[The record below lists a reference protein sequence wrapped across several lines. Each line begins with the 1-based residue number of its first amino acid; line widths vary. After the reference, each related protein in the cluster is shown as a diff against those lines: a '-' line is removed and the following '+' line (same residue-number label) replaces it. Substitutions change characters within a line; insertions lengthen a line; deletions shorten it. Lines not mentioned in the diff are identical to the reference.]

1 MHSYTP
7 QRRRH
12 THAPVRQTQKKKLV
26 RPSHLLLIAG
36 LTIVGSLFVFALV
49 YSWERSYE
57 TLVTEN
63 AAKTAQAEQELQR
76 VQAREKAD
84 ADYREYAL
92 SAATAATQSGSLPA
106 ESSIT
111 LTSAHRDPA
120 ALDVVV
126 NKQAPI
132 YPLTFAPDTSMLTC
146 GGRSVD
152 IASNTLEAAQKLC
165 AAAWD
170 DGIKLTATSG
180 FRSYSSQVSTYAWWV
195 AQDGVAKADTYAARP
210 GYSEHQTGQT
220 IDFGISGGAV
230 LDGICGTSTQKW
242 LAENAASFGFIQRYT
257 EENKAVTGYS
267 PECWHFRYVGVDVAK
282 SYIESGAGSLET
294 FWGVRGGTYTERFV
308 K

>member
-1 MHSYTP
+1 MNSYTP
-7 QRRRH
+7 LRRRH
-12 THAPVRQTQKKKLV
+12 THTPVRQLRKKLIYM
-26 RPSHLLLIAG
+26 RHLLLIAG
-36 LTIVGSLFVFALV
+36 LAIIGSFFVFALV
-49 YSWERSYE
+49 RSWERGYD
-57 TLVTEN
+57 TLTAEN
-63 AAKTAQAEQELQR
+63 AAKTAQAEQELQT
-76 VQAREKAD
+76 VQVREKAD
-84 ADYREYAL
+84 ADYRDYAL
-92 SAATAATQSGSLPA
+92 SAATAATKNGTMPAKSG
-106 ESSIT
+106 IT

-120 ALDVVV
+120 ALDAVV

-132 YPLTFAPDTSMLTC
+132 YPLTFAPDTSTLTC
-146 GGRSVD
+146 GGRSVE

-195 AQDGVAKADTYAARP
+195 AQDGAAKADTYAARP

-242 LAENAASFGFIQRYT
+242 LSEHAATYGFIQRYT

-282 SYIESGAGSLET
+282 SYIESDAGSLET